1 MSEVCANNV
10 AQNIWSPGQKMALYI
25 IPNINTNI
33 NESLLKEYDE
43 YNEYDFD

>member
-1 MSEVCANNV
+1 MSEVCENNV
-10 AQNIWSPGQKMALYI
+10 DQNICSPGQQMALYI
-25 IPNINTNI
+25 IPDINTNI